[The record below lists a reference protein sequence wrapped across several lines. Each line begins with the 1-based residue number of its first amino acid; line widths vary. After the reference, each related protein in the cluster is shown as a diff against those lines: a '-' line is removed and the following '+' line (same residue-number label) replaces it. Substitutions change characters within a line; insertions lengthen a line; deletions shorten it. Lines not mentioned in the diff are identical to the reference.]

1 MKSKYLS
8 GKEAYLLIEM
18 PAKEYVFDGETVEK
32 VYESFNG
39 SYWVIT
45 DDSGE
50 HPFGYA
56 CLAGHRQFAEWGYI
70 NRRDL
75 EGPRVWEVPKKNW
88 TFTGPDQITIE
99 VA

>member
-1 MKSKYLS
+1 MPSTKYVLN
-8 GKEAYLLIEM
+8 
-18 PAKEYVFDGETVEK
+18 GEEVEK

-56 CLAGHRQFAEWGYI
+56 CLAGSQQFAEWGYI
-70 NRRDL
+70 DRNEIENMKRRDMA
-75 EGPRVWEVPKKNW
+75 WEVPKKNW
-88 TFTGPDQITIE
+88 SFTGPSMIDIKE
-99 VA
+99 V